1 MKIAILANESRKKKD
16 KPILDEAEQAFDEVI
31 YAPIN
36 RVRFDIV
43 SKKKQNGITLRLNG
57 SDVSEADCVL
67 TIPTINKKEIFY
79 SALRMVDGPIVP
91 FDAKSYML
99 TINEELLFGYL
110 SSNGVPVRKSVVVAS
125 NISMDRINE
134 RIKYPVIVKPPQ
146 KRVIVTNKH
155 TLKDVI
161 SLYKYGTPIRIETP
175 IRSEKN
181 VWVFVLG
188 EEVIAG
194 YEKVKNVAKVT
205 AIDDDVKRL
214 AIKVRRLVG
223 CDYCALRFLKDKK
236 NGRWVFDKLTFSPNF
251 ANFQKITGVNIGRY
265 MISRY
270 RSKAEAKQRKP
281 MWFKRIEEIVRREK

>member
-16 KPILDEAEQAFDEVI
+16 KPILDEAEQTFDEVV

-36 RVRFDIV
+36 KVRFDIV
-43 SKKKQNGITLRLNG
+43 SKKRENGITLRLNG
-57 SDVSEADCVL
+57 TDLSDADCLL
-67 TIPTINKKEIFY
+67 TIPTNNKKELFY
-79 SALRMVDGPIVP
+79 SALRMVEGPIAP
-91 FDAKSYML
+91 FDAKAYML
-99 TINEELLFGYL
+99 TINEELLFHYL
-110 SSNGVPVRKSVVVAS
+110 GSNGIPVRKSVAVAS
-125 NISMDRINE
+125 NASMDRIDE
-134 RIKYPVIVKPPQ
+134 KIKYPVIVRPPQ

-175 IRSEKN
+175 IKSERN

-194 YEKVKNVAKVT
+194 YEKVKNVSKVT
-205 AIDDDVKRL
+205 AVDDDVKRL
-214 AIKVRRLVG
+214 AIKVGRLVG

-236 NGRWVFDKLTFSPNF
+236 SRKWVFDKLTFSPNF
-251 ANFQKITGVNIGRY
+251 ANFQKITGVNIGRH

-270 RSKAEAKQRKP
+270 RSEGEKKGRKP
-281 MWFKRIEEIVRREK
+281 VWFKKIEDLVKREK